1 MSLKIGNDVIE
12 PEDHAKLLGITF
24 DNNQKCNSQIQ
35 GKGGVISSLN
45 QRLYMLRRL
54 NNFVS
59 KQALSKIADSIF
71 TSKVRYGLQL
81 LGKIR
86 WSVQDPQQGDLQDIQ
101 VMQNKMLRLLNGTKM
116 VDKISTK
123 TLLSN
128 LNMLSVNQMN
138 AQIKITEAWKASHDQ
153 DYPLKI
159 EKVKNA
165 EECVKTRSVSNGDVV
180 VSGKTELVQSTY
192 LSDSSKAWNKI
203 PNEIKDCKSIG
214 CAKKLIKQFVAKLPI

>member
-1 MSLKIGNDVIE
+1 MSLKIGKDVIE

-24 DNNQKCNSQIQ
+24 DNNQKWNSQIQ
-35 GKGGVISSLN
+35 GNDGVISSLN

-59 KQALSKIADSIF
+59 KQALSKIADSKF

-116 VDKISTK
+116 ADKISTK

-138 AQIKITEAWKASHDQ
+138 AQIKITDAWKASQDQ

-159 EKVKNA
+159 EKVKK
-165 EECVKTRSVSNGDVV
+165 CRRM
-180 VSGKTELVQSTY
+180 
-192 LSDSSKAWNKI
+192 
-203 PNEIKDCKSIG
+203 C
-214 CAKKLIKQFVAKLPI
+214 